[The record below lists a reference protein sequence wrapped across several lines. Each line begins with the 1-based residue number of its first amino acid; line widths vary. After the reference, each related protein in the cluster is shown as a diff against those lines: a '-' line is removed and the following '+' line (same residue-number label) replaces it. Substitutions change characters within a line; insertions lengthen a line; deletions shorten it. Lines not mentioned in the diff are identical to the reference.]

1 MSFHGM
7 GRENDGDVMPDGNYG
22 FNVFARTDGGEN
34 IGVTLTKSGQVSMI
48 RFEGSKPL
56 LKINGEWVP
65 ADEIVG
71 LGNKSN
77 LRYQNAIPLPA
88 QSELMTRKTP
98 AWSSGSSD

>member
-1 MSFHGM
+1 
-7 GRENDGDVMPDGNYG
+7 MPDGNYR
-22 FNVFARTDGGEN
+22 FNVFARTDGGED

-48 RFEGSKPL
+48 RFEGSQPL

-71 LGNKSN
+71 LGNKSI

-88 QSELMTRKTP
+88 QSELTTRKTP
-98 AWSSGSSD
+98 AWSSRSSD